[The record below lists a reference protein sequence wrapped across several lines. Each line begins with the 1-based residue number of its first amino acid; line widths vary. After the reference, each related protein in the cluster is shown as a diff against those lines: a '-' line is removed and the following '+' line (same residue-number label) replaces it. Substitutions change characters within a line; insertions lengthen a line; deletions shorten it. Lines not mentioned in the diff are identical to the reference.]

1 MEAKKLAQAAPLPF
15 QLSLRIR
22 HPSIDPAELS
32 REFGIKA
39 EYSFRAGDPRPTRT
53 HGAAASVHAE
63 SYWLGELFPRGPS
76 VETSFLEH
84 PRFGSLREPLGAT
97 AAQRLSWAFLWTARL
112 FFKANGERLQ
122 KIRAEGGNVTLL
134 VTISTDELR
143 SFSLTPEISRTLS
156 DFDIAVEIEFAPD

>member
-32 REFGIKA
+32 REFGI
-39 EYSFRAGDPRPTRT
+39 EPEHCFRAGDPRPTRIRGA
-53 HGAAASVHAE
+53 GAALHAE
-63 SYWLGELFPRGPS
+63 SYWLGELLPAGASR
-76 VETSFLEH
+76 EASFLEH
-84 PRFGSLREPLGAT
+84 PRVGSLREPLGAT
-97 AAQRLSWAFLWTARL
+97 AAQRLSWALLWTARL
-112 FFKANGERLQ
+112 FFKTNGERLRA
-122 KIRAEGGNVTLL
+122 IRAEGGNVTLL